1 MIMVYKHMMSKKH
14 RTDVTNLGNL
24 FIVDRI
30 WTTLVSLVSGGKLW
44 LVLVKLVVVSV
55 GGVFFCPRMSEQT
68 CTCVTNTNTRRS
80 LHKVNFLSL
89 FVFELLLQG
98 KLLFYFHQRNHQ
110 TRTSNHG
117 VTSNQSCLT
126 LSSFILVW
134 ISFKF
139 LFWPLKHSHIDK
151 VISGTLIFFK
161 HLDTAVFCKLLFFV
175 RYQLSG

>member
-1 MIMVYKHMMSKKH
+1 MIMVYKHMMSKKR

-30 WTTLVSLVSGGKLW
+30 WTTLVALVSGGKLW

-55 GGVFFCPRMSEQT
+55 GGVFFSPKMSEQT

-98 KLLFYFHQRNHQ
+98 KLFYFHQRYHQ

-117 VTSNQSCLT
+117 VTSNYSCFT

-134 ISFKF
+134 ISFKVSVSTIKAFSQWQSNFRDSDIF
-139 LFWPLKHSHIDK
+139 LNIW
-151 VISGTLIFFK
+151 TLLCFANYYS
-161 HLDTAVFCKLLFFV
+161 L
-175 RYQLSG
+175 

>member
-1 MIMVYKHMMSKKH
+1 MIMVYKHMMSKK
-14 RTDVTNLGNL
+14 RRIDVTNLGKL

-30 WTTLVSLVSGGKLW
+30 WTTLVALVSGGKLL
-44 LVLVKLVVVSV
+44 LVLYKLVVSV
-55 GGVFFCPRMSEQT
+55 GGVFFSPKMSEQT

-98 KLLFYFHQRNHQ
+98 KLLFYFHRRNHQ

-117 VTSNQSCLT
+117 VTSNYSCFT

-134 ISFKF
+134 ISSNVSVLTIEAFSQWQSNF
-139 LFWPLKHSHIDK
+139 RDSD
-151 VISGTLIFFK
+151 IF
-161 HLDTAVFCKLLFFV
+161 
-175 RYQLSG
+175 

>member
-14 RTDVTNLGNL
+14 RIDVTNLGKL

-30 WTTLVSLVSGGKLW
+30 WTTLVALVSGGKLL
-44 LVLVKLVVVSV
+44 LVLVKLVVSV
-55 GGVFFCPRMSEQT
+55 GGVFFSPKMSEQT

-98 KLLFYFHQRNHQ
+98 KLLFYFHQRYHQ

-117 VTSNQSCLT
+117 VTSNYSCFT

-134 ISFKF
+134 ISSNVSVLTIEAFSQWQSNF
-139 LFWPLKHSHIDK
+139 RDSD
-151 VISGTLIFFK
+151 IF
-161 HLDTAVFCKLLFFV
+161 
-175 RYQLSG
+175 

>member
-1 MIMVYKHMMSKKH
+1 MILVYKHMMSKKR

-30 WTTLVSLVSGGKLW
+30 WTTLVALVSGGKLW
-44 LVLVKLVVVSV
+44 LVLVSV
-55 GGVFFCPRMSEQT
+55 GGVFFSPKMSEQT

-89 FVFELLLQG
+89 IVFELLLQG
-98 KLLFYFHQRNHQ
+98 KLLFYFHQRYHQ

-117 VTSNQSCLT
+117 VTSNYSCLT

-134 ISFKF
+134 ISSNVSVLTIEAF
-139 LFWPLKHSHIDK
+139 S
-151 VISGTLIFFK
+151 
-161 HLDTAVFCKLLFFV
+161 
-175 RYQLSG
+175 Q